1 VRYLRLLGSALAKF
15 NRDEGFFLASAIA
28 FQALLCLVPFALLLL
43 SFAGSYLLS
52 NESAIAYFG
61 QSIEQAAP
69 VLDPAL
75 RENLMEIVA
84 HRGTSGVV
92 ATVGLVWMATAVFGG
107 LRYALNAIFGVAK
120 PRGTLHGLAFDL
132 GMIVLAAATF
142 IASFG
147 LTGAIEYLRRVQTR
161 LFPAAPGLLLQ
172 LSLSYVVPVL
182 LAVVLCFQIFH
193 LLPNR
198 RVCTRSALLGA
209 VFTAVLWEAAKHLF
223 KWYVLAF
230 SSYSLV
236 YGSLSAAAVL
246 LVWTW
251 FSAAVLLLG
260 AEVAVLLEQE
270 RGERAAGSRA

>member
-1 VRYLRLLGSALAKF
+1 MRHLRLLGSALAKF

-28 FQALLCLVPFALLLL
+28 YQALLCLVPFALLLL
-43 SFAGSYLLS
+43 SFAGGYLVS
-52 NESAIAYFG
+52 SESAAAYFG

-84 HRGTSGVV
+84 HRGTSGIVG
-92 ATVGLVWMATAVFGG
+92 TVGLLWMATAVFSG
-107 LRYALNAIFGVAK
+107 LRYALNAIFGKA
-120 PRGTLHGLAFDL
+120 PPHGTLRGLAVDL
-132 GMIVLAAATF
+132 GMIALAAATF
-142 IASFG
+142 LTSFG
-147 LTGAIEYLRRVQTR
+147 LTAAIEYVRRVQTK
-161 LFPAAPGLLLQ
+161 LFPAAPGILLQ
-172 LSLSYVVPVL
+172 LSLSYAVPVL
-182 LAVVLCFQIFH
+182 LAVVLCFQIYH

-209 VFTAVLWEAAKHLF
+209 IFTGVLWEAAKHLF

-270 RGERAAGSRA
+270 RGACGAEPRS